1 MEWLQN
7 CGMAPQKRKSSHFL
21 LALAFA
27 SFAAI
32 AGILTIDAR
41 NDSYKDLSNVRGTN
55 YQTDLVVR
63 TAGVSQIAAKYRLL
77 KGIDKLPA
85 DEVFKVIYSDGS
97 SEHVGVTTP
106 FSSMGAVPI
115 PGTGQAAPGGPCD
128 LRPCPEVGSP

>member
-41 NDSYKDLSNVRGTN
+41 NDSYKDLSNVRGTKI
-55 YQTDLVVR
+55 TRPIL
-63 TAGVSQIAAKYRLL
+63 SSE
-77 KGIDKLPA
+77 LPA
-85 DEVFKVIYSDGS
+85 
-97 SEHVGVTTP
+97 
-106 FSSMGAVPI
+106 
-115 PGTGQAAPGGPCD
+115 C
-128 LRPCPEVGSP
+128 LRSRRSIGC